1 MAATEV
7 FLGVARSVTNARW
20 QAAQTRLDGANLD
33 RAAAAIAE
41 QFPDMPLPV
50 TRILAGRG
58 TEDMPFEHY
67 LDPKL
72 RDLLPDPSRFK
83 DMDRAALR
91 LADAVEAGTPI
102 GVFGDYDVDGAAA
115 AALLVN
121 VLGALGLA
129 VDVHIPDRM
138 REGYG
143 PNAAALAA
151 LQARGAELILTVDC
165 GIAAHEPIAAVADTG
180 MDVIVIDHHLAGP
193 ELPRAHSVINP
204 NRLDEDQA
212 YGHLCAAGVTF
223 IVLVALLRELR
234 RRSFFTAEKVAPDLR
249 SQLDLVGLATVCDVV
264 PLTGLNR
271 AFVMQGLK
279 VLAGR
284 SNPGLSALADAARLN
299 RPPTSHTFGFLLG
312 PRINAGGRIG
322 QSDLGVRL
330 LSTSD
335 GYEAAG
341 LAANLDELNTKRR
354 AIEAEIRAHAMD
366 MAAEQ
371 ADSPVILV
379 GHDSWHEGVI
389 GIVAGRLREAFGKPA
404 CVVAFNPD
412 GSAPGKGSG
421 RSIPGFRLGSAI
433 IAAHQAGILAGGGG
447 HDMAAGFAIERDAMP
462 AFAGFLSERFAA
474 EIGDDIPQPVHAV
487 AGMLSTA
494 GAQPELADW
503 LDRIGPFG
511 SGNPE
516 PRFALP
522 DCRIVN
528 ARAIGAD
535 GAHVSCRLDDGS
547 GNTLGAIAFQAGGNI
562 LGDALIKARDGQKL
576 HVLGRIRRDHFRG
589 GRAMQLE
596 IEDVAPAQF

>member
-1 MAATEV
+1 MTSTEA

-41 QFPDMPLPV
+41 HFPDMPLPV
-50 TRILAGRG
+50 TRILAGQD

-72 RDLLPDPSRFK
+72 RDLLPNPSRFK
-83 DMDRAALR
+83 DMDRAATR

-212 YGHLCAAGVTF
+212 YGNLCAAGVTF

-234 RRSFFTAEKVAPDLR
+234 RRNFFTIEKVAPDLR

-284 SNPGLSALADAARLN
+284 SNPGLAALADAARLN

-330 LSTSD
+330 LSTLD

-354 AIEAEIRAHAMD
+354 AIELEIRAHAMD

-379 GHDSWHEGVI
+379 GHNTWHEGVI

-404 CVVAFNPD
+404 CVVAFNRD
-412 GSAPGKGSG
+412 GCAPGKGSG

-447 HDMAAGFAIERDAMP
+447 HDMAAGFSIDRDAMR
-462 AFAGFLSERFAA
+462 AFAAFLSERFAA
-474 EIGDDIPQPVHAV
+474 EIGVDIPQLVHSV

-547 GNTLGAIAFQAGGNI
+547 GNMLGAIAFQAGGNS
-562 LGDALIKARDGQKL
+562 LGNALMKACDGQKV